1 MKSLRV
7 GAAFLFAALLA
18 GCGGNSTPVGIS
30 ISPTMATVVLG
41 VGTVQFAAPVTG
53 TSNTAVTW
61 SIASTGSATNIGSI
75 TQTGLYTAPLTL
87 PMPNTVRVTAT
98 AQARTG
104 VTASAIVTIVSGVIV
119 TIKPPSATIGTSETF
134 QFTATV
140 TGTTNTAV
148 NFFVNGIAG
157 PNTPFGDITPTGL
170 YTAPASVPSPSTFNV
185 TAVSAAD
192 PAQSASSL
200 VTILT
205 ATDPTLSS
213 IDITQAAQGSVFQDF
228 YATGSNFFS
237 TSTLLVNGT
246 PIPTAFLST
255 TLLRGRI
262 PSSLLVN
269 AATVPVVVQRQN
281 PPDDSAPRNLPI
293 NPMRPG
299 VISSSPPSAPQ
310 GSGSTSISLD
320 GGFYSPA
327 GTTVQFN
334 GSGPRAFSLTGT
346 RQMNLGLSSA
356 DLANAGLFSLVV
368 NNAGVSSSISPEA
381 AVNLAVEPPASAI
394 PSAVVNTITVGSQPT
409 ALALNAATNKLAVVN
424 RGDNTVSLI
433 DLNTNGVTTVS
444 LPAGSAPTGV
454 AVDNIM
460 DLAVVVDSGTNSL
473 SLLDMSAGTLIGSPV
488 ALPTGTT
495 PFSIGISSLS
505 HRALVA
511 NSSTNLATVVDL
523 TTMPP
528 TVLPQIGGVNSP
540 ISTGPT
546 PGIDVEPRLN
556 WAIVTPGGSGSVSI
570 VDLGMPASIGGNMPS
585 VIASLTLSTS
595 VQGVAINPETEQ
607 AVLTDPNAILGAS
620 FTLFSVLDQTTT
632 NVSLDKGE
640 VAAAVNPLT
649 NVGVLVNST
658 TNLATVVDLRTMLAI
673 KAVPVGVSPQA
684 VAIDPG
690 TNLAYVANS
699 GSGTVSVMF
708 LGALRDPH
716 LTQVSPADTFT
727 SATPLTLI
735 VNGHGFSSGSAI
747 RLDGVSLSTTTVPSS
762 CVVACRQLSATVP
775 ASMLAV
781 PRRFVVDVQDGS
793 SVTNTSSLTVIGAVT
808 VGMSPR
814 AVAVDPTRSLAV
826 VTNSGDNTI
835 SIVDLVALTASL
847 PVNVGAS
854 PQGVAVLP
862 RLGRAAVTNFGSNNV
877 SIVDYVGQQLVSNIP
892 LPTNAAPLGVA
903 INPDTATAVVANN
916 GANSVSLLNVGTA
929 QLLTN
934 VLVDTGPVG
943 VAIDPITNMAAV
955 TASTQG
961 TVDFLTL
968 PGGAMT
974 GRSTVTFQDPTGV
987 TLDPVA
993 DNFIVANS
1001 LQNGVVILSQPPA
1014 FPRVGINP
1022 VSIDYDFQT
1031 STLVTVNG
1039 ASHTISVM
1047 DFLGQRVQAVVGFG
1061 GSSRFSVAINPL
1073 MSLAVVVDQN
1083 NNRVLL
1089 VPLPR

>member
-1 MKSLRV
+1 MRSLRV

-30 ISPTMATVVLG
+30 ISPTTATVVLR

-53 TSNTAVTW
+53 TSNTLVTW

-75 TQTGLYTAPLTL
+75 TQTGFYTAPTTL

-98 AQARTG
+98 AQAN
-104 VTASAIVTIVSGVIV
+104 TAITANAIVTVVSGVIV
-119 TIKPPSATIGTSETF
+119 TITPPNATIGTNETL

-140 TGTTNTAV
+140 TGTNNTAV
-148 NFFVNGIAG
+148 NFLINGIN
-157 PNTPFGDITPTGL
+157 PNAPFGSISPTGL
-170 YTAPASVPSPSTFNV
+170 YTAPASVPSPNTFNV
-185 TAVSAAD
+185 TAVSAED
-192 PAQSASSL
+192 PAQFASSV
-200 VTILT
+200 VTIQT
-205 ATDPTLSS
+205 ASDPTLLS

-228 YATGSNFFS
+228 YAIGTNFFS
-237 TSTLLVNGT
+237 TSTLLVNGS
-246 PIPTAFLST
+246 PIPTTFLST

-262 PSSLLVN
+262 PSNLL
-269 AATVPVVVQRQN
+269 ATAGTVPVVVQRQN
-281 PPDDSAPRNLPI
+281 PPDDSAPQNLPI

-299 VISSSPPSAPQ
+299 VISTSPPSAPQ
-310 GSGSTSISLD
+310 GSGSASISLD

-334 GSGPRAFSLTGT
+334 GTGPRAFTLTGT

-368 NNAGVSSSISPEA
+368 NNAGVASPMSPEA

-394 PSAVVNTITVGSQPT
+394 ASAVVNTITVGSQPT
-409 ALALNAATNKLAVVN
+409 ALALNAATNTLAVVN
-424 RGDNTVSLI
+424 RADNTVSLV
-433 DLNTNGVTTVS
+433 DLNTMAVTTVG

-454 AVDNIM
+454 AVDNIKNI
-460 DLAVVVDSGTNSL
+460 AVVVDSGTNSL
-473 SLLDMSAGTLIGSPV
+473 SLIDMNAGTLIGSPV

-511 NSSTNLATVVDL
+511 NSSTDLATVVDL

-528 TVLPQIGGVNSP
+528 TVLPQIGGVNNQLG
-540 ISTGPT
+540 TGPT
-546 PGIDVEPRLN
+546 PAIDVEPRLN
-556 WAIVTPGGSGSVSI
+556 WAIVTPGGSGNVSI

-585 VIASLTLSTS
+585 VIASLTLSSS

-620 FTLFSVLDQTTT
+620 YTLFSVLDQTTT
-632 NVSLDKGE
+632 NITLDKGE

-649 NVGVLVNST
+649 NIGILVNGV
-658 TNLATVVDLRTMLAI
+658 TNLATVVDLRTMSTL
-673 KAVPVGVSPQA
+673 KTVPVGTTPAA

-716 LTQVSPADTFT
+716 ITQVSPADTFT
-727 SATPLTLI
+727 SAVPLTLI
-735 VNGHGFSSGSAI
+735 VNGHGFSSASAV
-747 RLDGVSLSTTTVPSS
+747 RLDGISLATTTVPSS
-762 CVVACRQLSATVP
+762 CVAGACRQLSATVP
-775 ASMLAV
+775 AAMLAA

-793 SVTNTSSLTVIGAVT
+793 NFTNASSLMVIGTVAVGT
-808 VGMSPR
+808 SPQ
-814 AVAVDPTRSLAV
+814 AVAVDPTRNLAV
-826 VTNSGDNTI
+826 VTNSGDNTV
-835 SIVDLVALTASL
+835 SIVDLVALTAAA
-847 PVNVGAS
+847 PVNVGTS

-877 SIVDYVGQQLVSNIP
+877 SIVDYVGQLLLGTIA

-916 GANSVSLLNVGTA
+916 GANSVSLLTVDTG

-943 VAIDPITNMAAV
+943 VAIDPIMNMAAV

-974 GRSTVTFQDPTGV
+974 GRSTVSFSVPTGV

-993 DNFIVANS
+993 DVFIVANS
-1001 LQNGVVILSQPPA
+1001 VQNEVVILSQPPA

-1047 DFLGQRVQAVVGFG
+1047 DLLGQKVQAVVGFG
-1061 GSSRFSVAINPL
+1061 GSSQFSVAIDPL
-1073 MSLAVVVDQN
+1073 LSLAVVVDQN

>member
-1 MKSLRV
+1 M
-7 GAAFLFAALLA
+7 
-18 GCGGNSTPVGIS
+18 
-30 ISPTMATVVLG
+30 
-41 VGTVQFAAPVTG
+41 
-53 TSNTAVTW
+53 
-61 SIASTGSATNIGSI
+61 STGSATNIGSI
-75 TQTGLYTAPLTL
+75 TQTGLYTAPTTL
-87 PMPNTVRVTAT
+87 PSPNTVRVTAT
-98 AQARTG
+98 AQANTNI
-104 VTASAIVTIVSGVIV
+104 VANAIVTVVSGVIV
-119 TIKPPSATIGTSETF
+119 TITPPNATIGTNETF

-148 NFFVNGIAG
+148 NFLINGLN
-157 PNTPFGDITPTGL
+157 PNAPFGSITPTGL
-170 YTAPASVPSPSTFNV
+170 YTAPPSVPNPSTFNV
-185 TAVSAAD
+185 TAVSAED
-192 PAQSASSL
+192 PAQSASSA

-205 ATDPTLSS
+205 ATDPTLTS
-213 IDITQAAQGSVFQDF
+213 IDITQAGQGSVFQDF
-228 YATGSNFFS
+228 YATGTNLFS

-246 PIPTAFLST
+246 PIPTTFISP

-262 PSSLLVN
+262 PSSLL
-269 AATVPVVVQRQN
+269 ATAGTVPVVVQRQN
-281 PPDDSAPRNLPI
+281 PPDDSAPQNLPI

-299 VISSSPPSAPQ
+299 VISASPSSAPQ

-334 GSGPRAFSLTGT
+334 GSGPRAFTLTGT
-346 RQMNLGLSSA
+346 RQMNLGLSSS

-368 NNAGVSSSISPEA
+368 NNAGVASPMSPEA

-394 PSAVVNTITVGSQPT
+394 ASAVVNTFTVGSQPT
-409 ALALNAATNKLAVVN
+409 ALALNAATNTLAVVN
-424 RGDNTVSLI
+424 HADDTVSLI
-433 DLNTNGVTTVS
+433 NLNTSAVTTVS

-460 DLAVVVDSGTNSL
+460 NIAVVVDSGTNSL
-473 SLLDMSAGTLIGSPV
+473 SLIDMSTGTLIGSPV
-488 ALPTGTT
+488 ALPAGTT

-511 NSSTNLATVVDL
+511 NSTTNLATVVDL

-528 TVLPQIGGVNSP
+528 TVLPQIGGLSSGF
-540 ISTGPT
+540 STGPA
-546 PGIDVEPRLN
+546 PSIDVEPRLN
-556 WAIVTPGGSGSVSI
+556 WAVVTPGGSGSVSV

-585 VIASLTLSTS
+585 IIATLILSTS

-607 AVLTDPNAILGAS
+607 ALLTDPNAVLGAS

-632 NVSLDKGE
+632 NVTLDKGE

-649 NVGVLVNST
+649 NVGVLVNSV
-658 TNLATVVDLRTMLAI
+658 TNFATVVDLRTMLAI
-673 KAVPVGVSPQA
+673 KTIFVGAGAAPGA

-690 TNLAYVANS
+690 SNMAYVANS
-699 GSGTVSVMF
+699 GSGTVSVLF

-716 LTQVSPADTFT
+716 ITQVSPADTFT

-735 VNGHGFSSGSAI
+735 VNGHGFSSASAI
-747 RLDGVSLSTTTVPSS
+747 RLDGVSLPTTTVPPS
-762 CVVACRQLSATVP
+762 CVTACRQLQATVP
-775 ASMLAV
+775 PSMLAA

-793 SVTNTSSLTVIGAVT
+793 NITNASALTVIGTVA
-808 VGMSPR
+808 VGMSPQ

-826 VTNSGDNTI
+826 VTNSGDNTV
-835 SIVDLVALTASL
+835 SIVDLVALTASS
-847 PVNVGAS
+847 PINVGAS

-862 RLGRAAVTNFGSNNV
+862 RLGRAAVTNFGSNDV
-877 SIVDYVGQQLVSNIP
+877 SIVDYVGQLLIGTVS
-892 LPTNAAPLGVA
+892 LPANAAPLGVA
-903 INPDTATAVVANN
+903 INPDTAVAVVANN
-916 GANSVSLLNVGTA
+916 GANSASLLTVDTG
-929 QLLTN
+929 QLLNTT
-934 VLVDTGPVG
+934 LVDTGPVG
-943 VAIDPITNMAAV
+943 VAIDPIMNMAAV

-974 GRSTVTFQDPTGV
+974 GRSTVTFNVPTGV

-993 DNFIVANS
+993 DDFIVANS
-1001 LQNGVVILSQPPA
+1001 VQNSVEVLAPA
-1014 FPRVGINP
+1014 PIPIRVGINP

-1031 STLVTVNG
+1031 STLVTANG

-1047 DFLGQRVQAVVGFG
+1047 DLLGQKTQAVVGFG
-1061 GSSRFSVAINPL
+1061 GSSQFSVAIDPL
-1073 MSLAVVVDQN
+1073 LSLVVVVDQN

>member
-1 MKSLRV
+1 
-7 GAAFLFAALLA
+7 
-18 GCGGNSTPVGIS
+18 
-30 ISPTMATVVLG
+30 
-41 VGTVQFAAPVTG
+41 
-53 TSNTAVTW
+53 
-61 SIASTGSATNIGSI
+61 
-75 TQTGLYTAPLTL
+75 
-87 PMPNTVRVTAT
+87 
-98 AQARTG
+98 
-104 VTASAIVTIVSGVIV
+104 
-119 TIKPPSATIGTSETF
+119 
-134 QFTATV
+134 
-140 TGTTNTAV
+140 
-148 NFFVNGIAG
+148 
-157 PNTPFGDITPTGL
+157 
-170 YTAPASVPSPSTFNV
+170 
-185 TAVSAAD
+185 
-192 PAQSASSL
+192 
-200 VTILT
+200 
-205 ATDPTLSS
+205 
-213 IDITQAAQGSVFQDF
+213 
-228 YATGSNFFS
+228 
-237 TSTLLVNGT
+237 
-246 PIPTAFLST
+246 
-255 TLLRGRI
+255 
-262 PSSLLVN
+262 
-269 AATVPVVVQRQN
+269 
-281 PPDDSAPRNLPI
+281 
-293 NPMRPG
+293 
-299 VISSSPPSAPQ
+299 
-310 GSGSTSISLD
+310 
-320 GGFYSPA
+320 
-327 GTTVQFN
+327 
-334 GSGPRAFSLTGT
+334 
-346 RQMNLGLSSA
+346 
-356 DLANAGLFSLVV
+356 
-368 NNAGVSSSISPEA
+368 
-381 AVNLAVEPPASAI
+381 
-394 PSAVVNTITVGSQPT
+394 
-409 ALALNAATNKLAVVN
+409 
-424 RGDNTVSLI
+424 
-433 DLNTNGVTTVS
+433 
-444 LPAGSAPTGV
+444 
-454 AVDNIM
+454 
-460 DLAVVVDSGTNSL
+460 
-473 SLLDMSAGTLIGSPV
+473 
-488 ALPTGTT
+488 
-495 PFSIGISSLS
+495 
-505 HRALVA
+505 
-511 NSSTNLATVVDL
+511 
-523 TTMPP
+523 
-528 TVLPQIGGVNSP
+528 
-540 ISTGPT
+540 
-546 PGIDVEPRLN
+546 
-556 WAIVTPGGSGSVSI
+556 
-570 VDLGMPASIGGNMPS
+570 LGMPASIGGNMPS

-862 RLGRAAVTNFGSNNV
+862 RLGRAAVTNFG
-877 SIVDYVGQQLVSNIP
+877 
-892 LPTNAAPLGVA
+892 A